1 MPVPIPLILGA
12 LQVGGGAAG
21 AIQGNQNRQ
30 RIKGEI
36 GKAYKIGA
44 ERLRLRQGDQRQSS
58 GESLVAR
65 GIATGG
71 NARFRRGPGITE
83 GTTRGIRW
91 TRNTPTPATGPG
103 IRTLGDQA
111 TADLTVEQYLEQSA
125 MRAQRDSAYAGADAA
140 ATNALVGGIGQA
152 VAGGIQGY
160 QTGQMYN
167 SFRGI
172 DPVNPLS
179 RGAWAAPPM
188 TADQLNVFSDP
199 AWR

>member
-1 MPVPIPLILGA
+1 MALPLILGA
-12 LQVGGGAAG
+12 LQVAGGIGG

-30 RIKGEI
+30 RQKGEI

-71 NARFRRGPGITE
+71 NARVRRGPGITE
-83 GTTRGIRW
+83 GKTRGISW
-91 TRNTPTPATGPG
+91 VNNTPTQVSGTG
-103 IRTLGDQA
+103 IRTLGDQV
-111 TADLTVEQYLEQSA
+111 TADLTEEQRLEQAA
-125 MRAQRDSAYAGADAA
+125 MRSQRDSAYAGADAG
-140 ATNALVGGIGQA
+140 ATQALVGGIGQA